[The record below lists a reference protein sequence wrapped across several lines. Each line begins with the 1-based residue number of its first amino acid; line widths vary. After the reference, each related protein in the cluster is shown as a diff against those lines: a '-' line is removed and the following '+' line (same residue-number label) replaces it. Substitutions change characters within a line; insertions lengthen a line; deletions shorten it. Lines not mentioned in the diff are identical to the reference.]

1 MKKKKSF
8 AIKKLFPNYYNF
20 QKNLMNK
27 IPLKI
32 SLWDKKNYIMNL
44 RIQKML
50 NIWRKKPEIDEANI
64 VYENYNG
71 GDFID
76 VGSYN
81 GFYCFLLSP
90 KANKGDN
97 FLCCEPDH
105 NSHSELFD
113 NISLLKKY
121 FKNINYSIIPQPINN
136 GKEVIISN
144 DTWGH
149 PCFLDINKADNTVLG
164 QKKLISTTID
174 KLVDALSLKPSFI
187 KIDTEGAEHDV
198 LEGMKET
205 LKKFKPKI
213 MLEKHPTMIP
223 NKILLQEIDK
233 LLKDNNYKS
242 TLISNGYISIREIWE

>member
-1 MKKKKSF
+1 MK
-8 AIKKLFPNYYNF
+8 IIMGEIL
-20 QKNLMNK
+20 LM
-27 IPLKI
+27 
-32 SLWDKKNYIMNL
+32 WVHTMGF
-44 RIQKML
+44 
-50 NIWRKKPEIDEANI
+50 I
-64 VYENYNG
+64 V
-71 GDFID
+71 
-76 VGSYN
+76 
-81 GFYCFLLSP
+81 FYCRLKQIRVITFYVVSP
-90 KANKGDN
+90 IIILIQNY
-97 FLCCEPDH
+97 
-105 NSHSELFD
+105 

-136 GKEVIISN
+136 GKEVVISH

-187 KIDTEGAEHDV
+187 KIDTEGAEYDV